1 MLMAMVA
8 MAIKQVIM
16 IRQVRVIL
24 MAMECVVMATVV
36 TVLVMATATSW

>member
-1 MLMAMVA
+1 MLMATVV

-16 IRQVRVIL
+16 IRKVSVIL